1 MKHLKIFILIICLTS
16 CDYFDKKKVN
26 SQDIVKEELETFSWN
41 EVDEYPSFDN
51 CNSSETKALR
61 KQCFQTTLTNH
72 IISQLVLKKI
82 VVTED
87 LNDTIEMSFFI
98 SEKGD
103 LRVLN
108 IQSNPIITSQIPDIN
123 KYLTESLNN
132 LPQISP
138 AIKRG
143 QQVKTEFKI
152 PIIIKVE

>member
-1 MKHLKIFILIICLTS
+1 MKYLKIFVLIICFTS

-26 SQDIVKEELETFSWN
+26 SQDIVKEELETFNWN

-51 CNSSETKALR
+51 CSSSDTKEFR

-72 IISQLVLKKI
+72 ITSQLALRKI

-87 LNDTIEMSFFI
+87 LNDTIEMTFFI
-98 SEKGD
+98 SEKGN
-103 LRVLN
+103 LSVLN
-108 IQSNPIITSQIPDIN
+108 IESNPKIAAQIPEIN
-123 KYLTESLNN
+123 TFLNESLNN

>member
-1 MKHLKIFILIICLTS
+1 MKYLKIFILILCLSS
-16 CDYFDKKKVN
+16 CDYYDKKKVN
-26 SQDIVKEELETFSWN
+26 SQDIVNEEMQTFNWN

-51 CNSSETKALR
+51 CNSLETKELR
-61 KQCFQTTLTNH
+61 RQCFQTTLTNH
-72 IISQLVLKKI
+72 ITSQLALRKI
-82 VVTED
+82 VVTQD

-103 LRVLN
+103 LHVLH
-108 IQSNPIITSQIPDIN
+108 IESNPKISSQIPEIN
-123 KYLTESLNN
+123 TFLTESLSN
-132 LPQISP
+132 LPKISP

>member
-1 MKHLKIFILIICLTS
+1 MKYLKVFILIFCLTS

-26 SQDIVKEELETFSWN
+26 SQDIVKEELETFNWN
-41 EVDEYPSFDN
+41 EVDEYPSFDI
-51 CNSSETKALR
+51 CNSSDTKELR

-72 IISQLVLKKI
+72 ITAQLALRKI

-87 LNDTIEMSFFI
+87 LNDTIEMSFFV
-98 SEKGD
+98 SEKGEIH
-103 LRVLN
+103 VLS
-108 IQSNPIITSQIPDIN
+108 IESNPHISVQIPEIN
-123 KYLTESLNN
+123 TFLTEGLNN
-132 LPQISP
+132 LPKISP

>member
-1 MKHLKIFILIICLTS
+1 MKYLKLFILIICLTS

-26 SQDIVKEELETFSWN
+26 SQDIVKEELETFNWN

-51 CNSSETKALR
+51 CSSSDTKELR

-72 IISQLVLKKI
+72 ILSQLALRKI

-87 LNDTIEMSFFI
+87 LNDTINMSFFI
-98 SEKGD
+98 SEKGN
-103 LRVLN
+103 LSVLN
-108 IQSNPIITSQIPDIN
+108 IESNPKITAQIPDIN
-123 KYLTESLNN
+123 TFLTEGLTN

-143 QQVKTEFKI
+143 QQVKTQFEI

>member
-1 MKHLKIFILIICLTS
+1 MKYLKVFILIICLTS

-26 SQDIVKEELETFSWN
+26 SQDIVKEELETFNWN
-41 EVDEYPSFDN
+41 EVDEYPSFNN
-51 CNSSETKALR
+51 CNSADTKALR

-72 IISQLVLKKI
+72 ILSQLALRKI
-82 VVTED
+82 VVTKD
-87 LNDTIEMSFFI
+87 LNDTINMSFFI

-103 LRVLN
+103 LRILN
-108 IQSNPIITSQIPDIN
+108 IENNPKIIEQIPEIN
-123 KYLTESLNN
+123 TFLTESLNN
-132 LPQISP
+132 LPKISP